1 MALSL
6 AAPPPP
12 AGTDESDDSGL
23 QVSMMTTV
31 VASVGLVTSA
41 LCLFACCLVA
51 ARRYRA
57 LWQHE
62 MHAGST
68 SGQTA
73 AGNDGDD
80 LYADRRDA
88 AADERTERR
97 AHQATAQRSLQQ
109 YHAAMRKKLADP
121 SSDIRQLAHDPAYE
135 AARAQRLSAES
146 SLLEAVRRLEM
157 RSKHVADEVVGT
169 ARALLRM
176 QKIKAVVQR
185 GNQVQRVQRS
195 DAECQID
202 LEAGSSRGRCES
214 AVQVDA
220 TPASTGTGVAREELA
235 QELETAYA
243 QMAQLRGRLDA
254 VEQYSLTST
263 PRATPPAR
271 SPLVSPLATRAEQQL
286 AKELESSHAQVA
298 RLEAQLKVQTDATD
312 KSSSAQQDHLQELE
326 LTRKEIARLEKE
338 LTERPKQSAAPP
350 APVAS
355 AATNA
360 LRSAREL
367 EQARETIARLEAER
381 VAVRQRM
388 TAADVV
394 GAASAQATSAELDL
408 ARKEISRLEQM
419 VAKRSPSA
427 PIPAPV
433 PVPAQLTAPPG
444 ARDTTVTLGK
454 ELEQARATIARLEA
468 ERVAA
473 RAKMSSQATSA
484 ELELARKEISRLEQ
498 MAERVAARDKMT
510 SQATSAELELA
521 RKEIS
526 RLEQMVAKRSPSAP
540 IPAPVPVPAQLT
552 APPGARDTT
561 VTLGK
566 ELEQARATIARLEAE
581 RVAARAKMTSP
592 TSSANDQAGGAG
604 LEDAG
609 KQISKL
615 QWTAAET
622 ATTVSFAPTPVSGD
636 CGESAGDQ
644 AREQDG
650 GLQRPPLKRG
660 ATQRIVR
667 TTGAQKPAAPFASP
681 RGNRSYGVP
690 RIATNTTSA
699 GLDDSPFRYVRPS
712 PTNKSPLSRTAKPSP
727 PGGGTEY

>member
-263 PRATPPAR
+263 PPAR

-473 RAKMSSQATSA
+473 RAKM
-484 ELELARKEISRLEQ
+484 
-498 MAERVAARDKMT
+498 
-510 SQATSAELELA
+510 
-521 RKEIS
+521 
-526 RLEQMVAKRSPSAP
+526 
-540 IPAPVPVPAQLT
+540 
-552 APPGARDTT
+552 
-561 VTLGK
+561 
-566 ELEQARATIARLEAE
+566 
-581 RVAARAKMTSP
+581 TSP

-712 PTNKSPLSRTAKPSP
+712 PTNKSPLSPTAKPSP

>member
-31 VASVGLVTSA
+31 VASVGLVTIA

-381 VAVRQRM
+381 VAVRQRI

-394 GAASAQATSAELDL
+394 GAASAQATSAELD
-408 ARKEISRLEQM
+408 
-419 VAKRSPSA
+419 
-427 PIPAPV
+427 
-433 PVPAQLTAPPG
+433 
-444 ARDTTVTLGK
+444 
-454 ELEQARATIARLEA
+454 
-468 ERVAA
+468 
-473 RAKMSSQATSA
+473 
-484 ELELARKEISRLEQ
+484 
-498 MAERVAARDKMT
+498 
-510 SQATSAELELA
+510 LA

-712 PTNKSPLSRTAKPSP
+712 PTNKSPLSPTAKPSP

>member
-263 PRATPPAR
+263 PPAR

-427 PIPAPV
+427 PMPAPV
-433 PVPAQLTAPPG
+433 PVPAQLTTPPG
-444 ARDTTVTLGK
+444 ARD
-454 ELEQARATIARLEA
+454 AT
-468 ERVAA
+468 AA
-473 RAKMSSQATSA
+473 
-484 ELELARKEISRLEQ
+484 
-498 MAERVAARDKMT
+498 
-510 SQATSAELELA
+510 
-521 RKEIS
+521 
-526 RLEQMVAKRSPSAP
+526 
-540 IPAPVPVPAQLT
+540 
-552 APPGARDTT
+552 
-561 VTLGK
+561 LGK

-712 PTNKSPLSRTAKPSP
+712 PTNKSPLSPTAKPSP